1 MDRVT
6 LQLWTSLRRSEEQL
20 ASSNK
25 QLALARDDLDA
36 FSYSMAHQLR
46 GPIRQIAGFANIL
59 AKEYGSHLPQEAYRH
74 LERVRR
80 GAEQI
85 GETSDHL
92 LHWAHVAQQA
102 LMLQSTVFNVIVF
115 AALESLCLES
125 SDRTIDWRI
134 EDLGR
139 VDCDRVLMQEAF
151 SALLSNALKYTRSRD
166 SAVIEVYRRDLH
178 GECVFSVRDNGAGFD
193 MQRAENLFGLF
204 QALDG
209 DGDGTGMGLAI
220 AARIVRKHG
229 GRISAQAEPA
239 GGATFS
245 FTLPLLASE
254 R

>member
-92 LHWAHVAQQA
+92 LHWARRHVFLYVA
-102 LMLQSTVFNVIVF
+102 S
-115 AALESLCLES
+115 
-125 SDRTIDWRI
+125 
-134 EDLGR
+134 
-139 VDCDRVLMQEAF
+139 
-151 SALLSNALKYTRSRD
+151 
-166 SAVIEVYRRDLH
+166 
-178 GECVFSVRDNGAGFD
+178 
-193 MQRAENLFGLF
+193 
-204 QALDG
+204 
-209 DGDGTGMGLAI
+209 
-220 AARIVRKHG
+220 
-229 GRISAQAEPA
+229 
-239 GGATFS
+239 
-245 FTLPLLASE
+245 ASE
-254 R
+254 RAMSVRRDALRLVSLEQPGRNALIGDTRLLIAHSGDRAGVRTYTLSKQ